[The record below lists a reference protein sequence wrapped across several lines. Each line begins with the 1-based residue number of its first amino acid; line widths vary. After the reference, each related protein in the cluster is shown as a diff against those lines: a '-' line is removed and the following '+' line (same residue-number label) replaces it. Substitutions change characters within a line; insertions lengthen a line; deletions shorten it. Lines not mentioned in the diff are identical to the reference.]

1 VASRAV
7 GSRLFWPLVV
17 VVATAVFAAIPHLVT
32 RWFYQRGDTAAQFA
46 PTWFHLGDLTRDG
59 VFPAWMDPGTWG
71 GGNYAAEAL
80 FGIYDPL
87 NVPVWLVMSASSD
100 LMFTTFLVKVGFLV
114 LLALGT
120 YLLCREYDVPGWAS
134 AAVAVALPFGGF
146 TLFWDAGSWASG
158 LIAFSYTPWVWFVL
172 RKVRR
177 GAVNPFWG
185 FVVGALAVTQGNP
198 YGVLALVVVGLALV
212 VEGLLEGDRVGL
224 LKLVGAGICAA
235 LVLPLVYLPL
245 LGTSDLTVR
254 SLGALVANTGMMRPV
269 PGDFLQASSPTAVPP
284 INAIATP
291 MAVPATYLAWFV
303 LPLLPWLRW
312 DVLRGRLRG
321 LTGPLLV
328 GAVYLALVLAP
339 SKLWQF
345 RWPLRVTEYL
355 FLALA
360 VLFARLLG
368 EGLATTQPVR
378 RLLGT
383 VALIAVPAYLA
394 WAQTPASL
402 HRLAVG
408 TALVVVLTAGAL
420 LAARLGP
427 LRTVALAAV
436 LIVGTGLGVTLQLK
450 TFGENKSS
458 RVWHA
463 PYDVPAMQARF
474 ANRTGTTMQFA
485 DLHALQHHATLSRLE
500 QRWQYFLPGSLYDVA
515 GVSAVNHYTGMGLVR
530 FQRSLCMHYEG
541 FTRPCG
547 YRGIWQSPA
556 PALPP
561 LVDLMKVET
570 VVVDPSLARRA
581 KASPPAGWTQISQQ
595 PGQVLIYHRDKP
607 LPYAGSHLSFVPDG
621 ATVTSAAADDRRHE
635 HVDLS
640 ATGNGGQLVFAM
652 LGWPGWHA
660 TLDGHEVAVG
670 RTNTDL
676 LAVTLP
682 ANASGRL
689 ELTYTPPGLT
699 AGLVAGG
706 LGLVGAV
713 LLGWFGRRRRVPDTD
728 ERDPVE
734 RDADERDAEGPDGA
748 EPDEDRSEPESRPET
763 STKTSTKTSTQ
774 TSRTR

>member
-1 VASRAV
+1 VKARPAASRAF

-46 PTWFHLGDLTRDG
+46 PTWFHLGQLTRDG
-59 VFPAWMDPGTWG
+59 VYPAWMDPNTWG

-100 LMFTTFLVKVGFLV
+100 LMFTTFLVKVCFLV
-114 LLALGT
+114 LVALGT
-120 YLLCREYDVPGWAS
+120 YLLCREYDAAPWAA

-177 GAVNPFWG
+177 GTANPFWG

-198 YGVLALVVVGLALV
+198 YGVLALVVVGLGLT
-212 VEGLLEGDRVGL
+212 VEGLLEGDRVGV
-224 LKLVGAGICAA
+224 LKLVGVGVCAA
-235 LVLPLVYLPL
+235 LLLPLVYLPL

-254 SLGALVANTGMMRPV
+254 SLGALVANSGLMRPV

-284 INAIATP
+284 INAIAGP

-312 DVLRGRLRG
+312 DAFRGRLRG
-321 LTGPLLV
+321 LSGPLVV

-345 RWPLRVTEYL
+345 RWPLRVTEYF
-355 FLALA
+355 FLAVA

-368 EGLATTQPVR
+368 EGLATSHPRR

-383 VALIAVPAYLA
+383 VALIGVPAYLA

-402 HRLAVG
+402 HRVALG
-408 TALVVVLTAGAL
+408 TAFVAVLTAGAL

-463 PYDVPAMQARF
+463 PSDVAAIQARF
-474 ANRTGTTMQFA
+474 GDRTGTVMQFS
-485 DLHALQHHATLSRLE
+485 DLHDLQHPAYLSQL
-500 QRWQYFLPGSLYDVA
+500 QQKWQYFLPGSLYDVA
-515 GVSAVNHYTGMGLVR
+515 GVDAVNHYTGMGLVR

-561 LVDLMKVET
+561 LVDLMKIDT
-570 VVVDPSLARRA
+570 VVVEPGMAHRA
-581 KASPPAGWTQISQQ
+581 KASPPPGWTQISQQ
-595 PGQVLIYHRDKP
+595 PGKVLIYHRDKP
-607 LPYAGSHLSFVPDG
+607 LPYAGSHLSFVPNA
-621 ATVTSAAADDRRHE
+621 ATVTAAAADDRRHE
-635 HVDLS
+635 HVDL
-640 ATGNGGQLVFAM
+640 ATTGNGGQLVFAM
-652 LGWPGWHA
+652 LGWPGWKA
-660 TLDGHEVAVG
+660 TLDGHPVPVG

-676 LAVTLP
+676 LSVTLP

-699 AGLVAGG
+699 AGLAAGA
-706 LGLVGAV
+706 LGLAGAV
-713 LLGWFGRRRRVPDTD
+713 LLGWFGRRRTR
-728 ERDPVE
+728 RDPDE
-734 RDADERDAEGPDGA
+734 TEAEEADEAGPVEDEPSQKRPATAE
-748 EPDEDRSEPESRPET
+748 
-763 STKTSTKTSTQ
+763 
-774 TSRTR
+774 TR